1 MRDPVQRNVPP
12 RPGGGG
18 TAAEG
23 PGPKAEPSGVTG
35 TMSIGEVLGI
45 LKPEFPDITVS
56 KIRFLEGAGLVQP
69 DRSASGYR
77 KFSEDDVARLRFVL
91 RAQRDQYLPLRVIRQ
106 RLADLEE
113 VGGLAAKGAPATEP
127 GMGTDP
133 DAHGARAPGATA
145 GGAAPGAAAGRA
157 APGTAA
163 GGAAPGAAVGSVAP
177 GAGQG
182 GAAPGAVPGGPVP
195 GEAPGDQAA
204 SGGPVPGGAPGGQ
217 AASSGS
223 VPAAGRGAAQGVAD
237 AEGAAGAGGAAAAGA
252 VAGAGGAAGA
262 AAAGGQPARPG
273 GGVFGAAP
281 PSDAQFTRD
290 ELCRAAGA
298 TVEQLLELESFG
310 LVSARGSGERG
321 AWYGGDDLVL
331 LRLARELG
339 DYGLEARHLRM
350 YKLFAE
356 REAALFEQVVAP
368 LVRQR
373 NPEARARARD
383 TIDALAELGGRM
395 RDLALRTAVHGMADT
410 RDPHR

>member
-18 TAAEG
+18 AAAGGSGREG
-23 PGPKAEPSGVTG
+23 AGREAEQSAVTG

-69 DRSASGYR
+69 ERSASGYR
-77 KFSEDDVARLRFVL
+77 KFSDDDVARLRFVL

-106 RLADLEE
+106 RLADLEQ
-113 VGGLAAKGAPATEP
+113 VGGLAAKGAPP
-127 GMGTDP
+127 GDPRAGPDVGT
-133 DAHGARAPGATA
+133 
-145 GGAAPGAAAGRA
+145 GGAAAPPGAG
-157 APGTAA
+157 
-163 GGAAPGAAVGSVAP
+163 PGAGPGGVAP
-177 GAGQG
+177 GAG
-182 GAAPGAVPGGPVP
+182 
-195 GEAPGDQAA
+195 
-204 SGGPVPGGAPGGQ
+204 
-217 AASSGS
+217 
-223 VPAAGRGAAQGVAD
+223 
-237 AEGAAGAGGAAAAGA
+237 AAAAA
-252 VAGAGGAAGA
+252 TAAGGAAGA
-262 AAAGGQPARPG
+262 AAQPAWTA
-273 GGVFGAAP
+273 GGVFGGAS

-298 TVEQLLELESFG
+298 TVEQLLALESFG

-321 AWYGGDDLVL
+321 AWYGGDDLIL

-383 TIDALAELGGRM
+383 TIEALAQLGGRM
-395 RDLALRTAVHGMADT
+395 RDLALRSAVHGLADT

>member
-18 TAAEG
+18 AGT
-23 PGPKAEPSGVTG
+23 PSDRNPEPSGSTG

-106 RLADLEE
+106 RLSDLEQI
-113 VGGLAAKGAPATEP
+113 GGLDAKGGEP
-127 GMGTDP
+127 
-133 DAHGARAPGATA
+133 APGL
-145 GGAAPGAAAGRA
+145 
-157 APGTAA
+157 APGTARPGPA
-163 GGAAPGAAVGSVAP
+163 PVPTGHGGAAGPSPAGTPGTPVPP
-177 GAGQG
+177 GDGTG
-182 GAAPGAVPGGPVP
+182 PAAPGNAGSAGGGV
-195 GEAPGDQAA
+195 
-204 SGGPVPGGAPGGQ
+204 
-217 AASSGS
+217 
-223 VPAAGRGAAQGVAD
+223 AAGA
-237 AEGAAGAGGAAAAGA
+237 GAAGAGTQPAS
-252 VAGAGGAAGA
+252 
-262 AAAGGQPARPG
+262 AAGGFG
-273 GGVFGAAP
+273 GAP
-281 PSDAQFTRD
+281 PSDAQFTRE

-331 LRLARELG
+331 LRLARELA

-383 TIDALAELGGRM
+383 TIEVLAQLGGRM
-395 RDLALRTAVHGMADT
+395 RDLALRSAVHGLADT
-410 RDPHR
+410 RDLHR

>member
-18 TAAEG
+18 AAAEG
-23 PGPKAEPSGVTG
+23 PGAKAEQSAVTG

-77 KFSEDDVARLRFVL
+77 KFSEDDVNRLRFVL

-127 GMGTDP
+127 GPEASAAAAGT
-133 DAHGARAPGATA
+133 APVGLAGATA
-145 GGAAPGAAAGRA
+145 GGAARGAG
-157 APGTAA
+157 
-163 GGAAPGAAVGSVAP
+163 GGAA
-177 GAGQG
+177 
-182 GAAPGAVPGGPVP
+182 
-195 GEAPGDQAA
+195 EE
-204 SGGPVPGGAPGGQ
+204 
-217 AASSGS
+217 
-223 VPAAGRGAAQGVAD
+223 AAGDEEATGTG
-237 AEGAAGAGGAAAAGA
+237 GAAGAGA
-252 VAGAGGAAGA
+252 VAGSGGAAGA
-262 AAAGGQPARPG
+262 AASGAQPGRPG
-273 GGVFGAAP
+273 GGVFGGAP

-310 LVSARGSGERG
+310 LVSSRGSGERG
-321 AWYGGDDLVL
+321 AWYGGDDLIL
-331 LRLARELG
+331 LRLARELA

-383 TIDALAELGGRM
+383 TIDALAQLGGRM
-395 RDLALRTAVHGMADT
+395 RDLALRTAVHGLADS

>member
-1 MRDPVQRNVPP
+1 MRDPVQRNVPT

-18 TAAEG
+18 GDAAG
-23 PGPKAEPSGVTG
+23 SGKPAGQSGATG

-106 RLADLEE
+106 RLTDLEQ
-113 VGGLAAKGAPATEP
+113 VGGLDAK
-127 GMGTDP
+127 
-133 DAHGARAPGATA
+133 A
-145 GGAAPGAAAGRA
+145 GQAGSGAAGAEGAAAGSHGA
-157 APGTAA
+157 ARPGTQD
-163 GGAAPGAAVGSVAP
+163 GPGS
-177 GAGQG
+177 
-182 GAAPGAVPGGPVP
+182 
-195 GEAPGDQAA
+195 
-204 SGGPVPGGAPGGQ
+204 
-217 AASSGS
+217 
-223 VPAAGRGAAQGVAD
+223 
-237 AEGAAGAGGAAAAGA
+237 GAAAAGA
-252 VAGAGGAAGA
+252 PRAGSSGAGGSGAGGSGTGPLGPGASGAGAAEAAGAGASAPAASGAGA
-262 AAAGGQPARPG
+262 AVVGQTGRGTG
-273 GGVFGAAP
+273 GGFAAAP

-298 TVEQLLELESFG
+298 NVDQLLELESFG
-310 LVSARGSGERG
+310 LLSARGSGDRG

-331 LRLARELG
+331 LRLARELA

-383 TIDALAELGGRM
+383 TIQALAQLGGRM
-395 RDLALRTAVHGMADT
+395 RDLALRSAVHGLADP

>member
-1 MRDPVQRNVPP
+1 MRDPVQRNVPT

-18 TAAEG
+18 GDAAG
-23 PGPKAEPSGVTG
+23 SGKPAEQSGATG

-106 RLADLEE
+106 RLTDLEQ
-113 VGGLAAKGAPATEP
+113 VGGLDTKAGQ
-127 GMGTDP
+127 
-133 DAHGARAPGATA
+133 A
-145 GGAAPGAAAGRA
+145 GG
-157 APGTAA
+157 
-163 GGAAPGAAVGSVAP
+163 
-177 GAGQG
+177 
-182 GAAPGAVPGGPVP
+182 
-195 GEAPGDQAA
+195 
-204 SGGPVPGGAPGGQ
+204 
-217 AASSGS
+217 
-223 VPAAGRGAAQGVAD
+223 
-237 AEGAAGAGGAAAAGA
+237 GAAGAEASAAGSPGAVRPGAEADPGSGAAGSGATGTGPGAGSSGAGASGNRSPGAGAAEPGGARARAPEASGAGAAGA
-252 VAGAGGAAGA
+252 VRSPGAGAPGSSGAGGAGAGGAAGSA
-262 AAAGGQPARPG
+262 AAVGQPARG
-273 GGVFGAAP
+273 TGAGFAAAP

-298 TVEQLLELESFG
+298 NVDQLLELESFG
-310 LVSARGSGERG
+310 LVSARGSGDRG

-331 LRLARELG
+331 LRLARELA

-383 TIDALAELGGRM
+383 TIQALAQLGGRM
-395 RDLALRTAVHGMADT
+395 RDLALRTAVHGLADT

>member
-1 MRDPVQRNVPP
+1 
-12 RPGGGG
+12 
-18 TAAEG
+18 
-23 PGPKAEPSGVTG
+23 
-35 TMSIGEVLGI
+35 MSIGEVLGI

-106 RLADLEE
+106 RLSDLEQI
-113 VGGLAAKGAPATEP
+113 GGIDAQGGVPGSGAGPA
-127 GMGTDP
+127 
-133 DAHGARAPGATA
+133 
-145 GGAAPGAAAGRA
+145 AAAG
-157 APGTAA
+157 A
-163 GGAAPGAAVGSVAP
+163 GAEG
-177 GAGQG
+177 
-182 GAAPGAVPGGPVP
+182 
-195 GEAPGDQAA
+195 
-204 SGGPVPGGAPGGQ
+204 PGGAGVTG
-217 AASSGS
+217 AG
-223 VPAAGRGAAQGVAD
+223 GRGAD
-237 AEGAAGAGGAAAAGA
+237 GAAGAGT
-252 VAGAGGAAGA
+252 GAAGA
-262 AAAGGQPARPG
+262 AGAAETAGGAGAAGAAVGAGR
-273 GGVFGAAP
+273 GVAGAFGAAP

-298 TVEQLLELESFG
+298 SADQLLELESFG

-331 LRLARELG
+331 LRLARELA

-368 LVRQR
+368 MVRQR

-383 TIDALAELGGRM
+383 TIEALARLGGRM
-395 RDLALRTAVHGMADT
+395 RDLALRSAVHGLADT

>member
-1 MRDPVQRNVPP
+1 MRDPVQRSVPP

-18 TAAEG
+18 EEATGSGTGAEQ
-23 PGPKAEPSGVTG
+23 SGATG

-106 RLADLEE
+106 RLSDLDK
-113 VGGLAAKGAPATEP
+113 VGGL
-127 GMGTDP
+127 D
-133 DAHGARAPGATA
+133 
-145 GGAAPGAAAGRA
+145 
-157 APGTAA
+157 
-163 GGAAPGAAVGSVAP
+163 
-177 GAGQG
+177 
-182 GAAPGAVPGGPVP
+182 
-195 GEAPGDQAA
+195 
-204 SGGPVPGGAPGGQ
+204 
-217 AASSGS
+217 
-223 VPAAGRGAAQGVAD
+223 PAAGRGEAA
-237 AEGAAGAGGAAAAGA
+237 
-252 VAGAGGAAGA
+252 A
-262 AAAGGQPARPG
+262 AAAGGGDPGPAGAGAGPAAAAGVAGAEGPG
-273 GGVFGAAP
+273 AEPTGAAAARAGAGATGDGGTGAGAPPAGRGVAGAFGAA

-298 TVEQLLELESFG
+298 SVDQLLELESFG

-331 LRLARELG
+331 LRLARELA

-383 TIDALAELGGRM
+383 TIDALAQLGGRM
-395 RDLALRTAVHGMADT
+395 RDLALRSAVHGLAET

>member
-1 MRDPVQRNVPP
+1 MRDPVQRSVPP
-12 RPGGGG
+12 RQGGGG
-18 TAAEG
+18 EDAA
-23 PGPKAEPSGVTG
+23 PGQQAERSGSAG

-106 RLADLEE
+106 RLADLEQ
-113 VGGLAAKGAPATEP
+113 VGGLQAKGAPP
-127 GMGTDP
+127 P
-133 DAHGARAPGATA
+133 APPAEA
-145 GGAAPGAAAGRA
+145 GPGAAAG
-157 APGTAA
+157 PA
-163 GGAAPGAAVGSVAP
+163 GAQPTGAAPQAQAA
-177 GAGQG
+177 
-182 GAAPGAVPGGPVP
+182 
-195 GEAPGDQAA
+195 AA
-204 SGGPVPGGAPGGQ
+204 SGPAAEPLAPAGPAGAE
-217 AASSGS
+217 
-223 VPAAGRGAAQGVAD
+223 AAGR
-237 AEGAAGAGGAAAAGA
+237 AEPGPPRPAGE
-252 VAGAGGAAGA
+252 
-262 AAAGGQPARPG
+262 
-273 GGVFGAAP
+273 FGAP

-298 TVEQLLELESFG
+298 TVEQLLQLESFG

-331 LRLARELG
+331 LRLARELS

-383 TIDALAELGGRM
+383 TVEALAQLGSRM
-395 RDLALRTAVHGMADT
+395 RDLALRSAVQGLAET
-410 RDPHR
+410 REPPR

>member
-1 MRDPVQRNVPP
+1 MRDPVQRNTPS

-18 TAAEG
+18 EAAG
-23 PGPKAEPSGVTG
+23 PGQRTG
-35 TMSIGEVLGI
+35 KSQATETMSIGEVLGI

-69 DRSASGYR
+69 ERSASGYR

-106 RLADLEE
+106 RLADLEQVGGVTAKGGPAGGPPVGSAE
-113 VGGLAAKGAPATEP
+113 VG
-127 GMGTDP
+127 
-133 DAHGARAPGATA
+133 APGARSGA
-145 GGAAPGAAAGRA
+145 G
-157 APGTAA
+157 
-163 GGAAPGAAVGSVAP
+163 AP
-177 GAGQG
+177 GAGASG
-182 GAAPGAVPGGPVP
+182 AGASAGTPDAGPGAARP
-195 GEAPGDQAA
+195 
-204 SGGPVPGGAPGGQ
+204 GAPGPGGQ
-217 AASSGS
+217 D
-223 VPAAGRGAAQGVAD
+223 VAGV
-237 AEGAAGAGGAAAAGA
+237 GAAGQAVTGALGAAA
-252 VAGAGGAAGA
+252 
-262 AAAGGQPARPG
+262 
-273 GGVFGAAP
+273 
-281 PSDAQFTRD
+281 SDAQFTRD

-298 TVEQLLELESFG
+298 TVEQLMELESFG

-321 AWYGGDDLVL
+321 AWYGGDDLVQ
-331 LRLARELG
+331 LRLARELA

-383 TIDALAELGGRM
+383 TIEALAQLGGRM
-395 RDLALRTAVHGMADT
+395 RDLALRSAVHGLADT

>member
-1 MRDPVQRNVPP
+1 
-12 RPGGGG
+12 
-18 TAAEG
+18 
-23 PGPKAEPSGVTG
+23 
-35 TMSIGEVLGI
+35 MSIGEVLGI

-69 DRSASGYR
+69 ERSASGYR

-106 RLADLEE
+106 RLADLEQ
-113 VGGLAAKGAPATEP
+113 VGGLAAKGAP
-127 GMGTDP
+127 
-133 DAHGARAPGATA
+133 
-145 GGAAPGAAAGRA
+145 
-157 APGTAA
+157 
-163 GGAAPGAAVGSVAP
+163 
-177 GAGQG
+177 
-182 GAAPGAVPGGPVP
+182 
-195 GEAPGDQAA
+195 PGDPRA
-204 SGGPVPGGAPGGQ
+204 GP
-217 AASSGS
+217 
-223 VPAAGRGAAQGVAD
+223 D
-237 AEGAAGAGGAAAAGA
+237 AGAGGTAAPPGADPGAGPGGLAPGVGGAAVAQGA
-252 VAGAGGAAGA
+252 GAGAGGAAGA
-262 AAAGGQPARPG
+262 AAQPAWTA
-273 GGVFGAAP
+273 GGVFGGAS

-321 AWYGGDDLVL
+321 AWYGGDDLIL

-383 TIDALAELGGRM
+383 TIDALAQLGGRM
-395 RDLALRTAVHGMADT
+395 RDLALRSAVHGLAET

>member
-1 MRDPVQRNVPP
+1 MRDPVQRNVPS

-18 TAAEG
+18 AAAGSGRPAEE
-23 PGPKAEPSGVTG
+23 PGATG

-106 RLADLEE
+106 RLADLEQ
-113 VGGLAAKGAPATEP
+113 VGGLQGPGSEPAGSGAATGS
-127 GMGTDP
+127 
-133 DAHGARAPGATA
+133 PGAGSA
-145 GGAAPGAAAGRA
+145 GGAGSGSAGAGPSGGAGAGPGSAVGTAEAGAAEAGAGPVPSPAASAAQPASIPALPASASSPAGPPGSGSQPGRA
-157 APGTAA
+157 AM
-163 GGAAPGAAVGSVAP
+163 
-177 GAGQG
+177 
-182 GAAPGAVPGGPVP
+182 
-195 GEAPGDQAA
+195 
-204 SGGPVPGGAPGGQ
+204 
-217 AASSGS
+217 
-223 VPAAGRGAAQGVAD
+223 
-237 AEGAAGAGGAAAAGA
+237 
-252 VAGAGGAAGA
+252 
-262 AAAGGQPARPG
+262 
-273 GGVFGAAP
+273 FAAP

-290 ELCRAAGA
+290 EVCRAAGA
-298 TVEQLLELESFG
+298 TVDQLLELESFG
-310 LVSARGSGERG
+310 LVSARGSGDRG

-331 LRLARELG
+331 LRLARELA

-373 NPEARARARD
+373 NPEARSRARD
-383 TIDALAELGGRM
+383 TIEALAQLGGRM
-395 RDLALRTAVHGMADT
+395 RDLALRSAVHGLADT
-410 RDPHR
+410 RDSRR

>member
-18 TAAEG
+18 GDAAG
-23 PGPKAEPSGVTG
+23 PGKRARQSGATG

-106 RLADLEE
+106 RLTDLEQ
-113 VGGLAAKGAPATEP
+113 VGGLEGTGA
-127 GMGTDP
+127 GDQGGS
-133 DAHGARAPGATA
+133 GAGAGATGA
-145 GGAAPGAAAGRA
+145 GSGAGPGAAAG
-157 APGTAA
+157 A
-163 GGAAPGAAVGSVAP
+163 GSSAVGSPGAGGPGAGTAGAGAAGADAAGTGALGALASGAGTTEAAGAGVTGTLRPTGPEAPGPSGAGAPGSPGAGTPRAGVPGAP
-177 GAGQG
+177 GAG
-182 GAAPGAVPGGPVP
+182 GA
-195 GEAPGDQAA
+195 
-204 SGGPVPGGAPGGQ
+204 
-217 AASSGS
+217 
-223 VPAAGRGAAQGVAD
+223 
-237 AEGAAGAGGAAAAGA
+237 GAAGSVTAA
-252 VAGAGGAAGA
+252 
-262 AAAGGQPARPG
+262 GQPARGVG
-273 GGVFGAAP
+273 GGFAAAP

-298 TVEQLLELESFG
+298 SVDHLLELESFG
-310 LVSARGSGERG
+310 LVSARGSGDRG

-331 LRLARELG
+331 LRLARELA

-383 TIDALAELGGRM
+383 TIEALAQLGGRM
-395 RDLALRTAVHGMADT
+395 RDLALRSAVHGLADT
-410 RDPHR
+410 RDSHR

>member
-18 TAAEG
+18 GAAAASG
-23 PGPKAEPSGVTG
+23 PQAEQSGSTG

-77 KFSEDDVARLRFVL
+77 KFSEEDVARLRFVL

-106 RLADLEE
+106 RLADLEQ
-113 VGGLAAKGAPATEP
+113 VGGLEVRGGPAPGPAAPPVSADAPGPAEP
-127 GMGTDP
+127 GKASAAASPARTSDP
-133 DAHGARAPGATA
+133 DRQPQR
-145 GGAAPGAAAGRA
+145 P
-157 APGTAA
+157 
-163 GGAAPGAAVGSVAP
+163 AAVA
-177 GAGQG
+177 
-182 GAAPGAVPGGPVP
+182 
-195 GEAPGDQAA
+195 
-204 SGGPVPGGAPGGQ
+204 
-217 AASSGS
+217 
-223 VPAAGRGAAQGVAD
+223 
-237 AEGAAGAGGAAAAGA
+237 
-252 VAGAGGAAGA
+252 
-262 AAAGGQPARPG
+262 
-273 GGVFGAAP
+273 FGAAP

-321 AWYGGDDLVL
+321 AWYGGDDLL
-331 LRLARELG
+331 RLRLARELA

-350 YKLFAE
+350 YRQFAE

-368 LVRQR
+368 LIRQR

-383 TIDALAELGGRM
+383 TIEALAQLGGRM
-395 RDLALRTAVHGMADT
+395 RDLALRSAVHGLVET
-410 RDPHR
+410 RETHR

>member
-18 TAAEG
+18 GDAARSG
-23 PGPKAEPSGVTG
+23 PPAEQSGATG

-106 RLADLEE
+106 RLADLEK
-113 VGGLAAKGAPATEP
+113 VGDLDAKGGLPPDPTSQPDPGAPA
-127 GMGTDP
+127 
-133 DAHGARAPGATA
+133 
-145 GGAAPGAAAGRA
+145 AAGT
-157 APGTAA
+157 PG
-163 GGAAPGAAVGSVAP
+163 S
-177 GAGQG
+177 
-182 GAAPGAVPGGPVP
+182 
-195 GEAPGDQAA
+195 
-204 SGGPVPGGAPGGQ
+204 
-217 AASSGS
+217 
-223 VPAAGRGAAQGVAD
+223 
-237 AEGAAGAGGAAAAGA
+237 GAAGAGAAGA
-252 VAGAGGAAGA
+252 GAAGA
-262 AAAGGQPARPG
+262 AGTASRAAGAGAPRAGASGTGAPAAGAGPGGAGAAVTDATAGGQAGRATG
-273 GGVFGAAP
+273 AAFAAAP

-310 LVSARGSGERG
+310 LVSARGSVERG

-331 LRLARELG
+331 LRLARELA

-373 NPEARARARD
+373 NPEARTRARD
-383 TIDALAELGGRM
+383 TIEALAQLGGRM
-395 RDLALRTAVHGMADT
+395 RDLALRSAVHGLADT
-410 RDPHR
+410 RDRHR

>member
-18 TAAEG
+18 EAAG
-23 PGPKAEPSGVTG
+23 SGRRAEPSGATG

-106 RLADLEE
+106 RLADLEQ
-113 VGGLAAKGAPATEP
+113 VGGLEP
-127 GMGTDP
+127 K
-133 DAHGARAPGATA
+133 TA
-145 GGAAPGAAAGRA
+145 QGAAAGPAAGSPEAGASGSAAGGPAAGSRGAGTADVGSAGGSSRA
-157 APGTAA
+157 GGSGGPAAGSPGAATVDAGSPGAGAPGARTGGAGAPGT
-163 GGAAPGAAVGSVAP
+163 GTP
-177 GAGQG
+177 GAGTTGTGQ
-182 GAAPGAVPGGPVP
+182 PG
-195 GEAPGDQAA
+195 
-204 SGGPVPGGAPGGQ
+204 
-217 AASSGS
+217 
-223 VPAAGRGAAQGVAD
+223 R
-237 AEGAAGAGGAAAAGA
+237 AGAGG
-252 VAGAGGAAGA
+252 
-262 AAAGGQPARPG
+262 
-273 GGVFGAAP
+273 FGAAP

-298 TVEQLLELESFG
+298 TVDQLMQLESFG
-310 LVSARGSGERG
+310 LVSSRGSGERG
-321 AWYGGDDLVL
+321 AWYGGDDLIL
-331 LRLARELG
+331 LRLARELA

-383 TIDALAELGGRM
+383 TIDALAQLGGRM
-395 RDLALRTAVHGMADT
+395 RDLALRSAVQGVAET

>member
-12 RPGGGG
+12 RQGGGE
-18 TAAEG
+18 AAAG
-23 PGPKAEPSGVTG
+23 SGRQAEPSGATG

-106 RLADLEE
+106 RLADLDQ
-113 VGGLAAKGAPATEP
+113 VGGAELAT
-127 GMGTDP
+127 
-133 DAHGARAPGATA
+133 
-145 GGAAPGAAAGRA
+145 GAAAGT
-157 APGTAA
+157 P
-163 GGAAPGAAVGSVAP
+163 GGAAGAGAGAAGS
-177 GAGQG
+177 G
-182 GAAPGAVPGGPVP
+182 
-195 GEAPGDQAA
+195 
-204 SGGPVPGGAPGGQ
+204 GGAPGG
-217 AASSGS
+217 AGS
-223 VPAAGRGAAQGVAD
+223 PGAAGSAG
-237 AEGAAGAGGAAAAGA
+237 AEGAGSAAGTPGAGTSGAGSAAGSTGAGAATGAGSPGVGLAAGPAGTGGAAAVAGQPGRTGAGA
-252 VAGAGGAAGA
+252 
-262 AAAGGQPARPG
+262 
-273 GGVFGAAP
+273 FGAAP
-281 PSDAQFTRD
+281 SDAQLTRD

-298 TVEQLLELESFG
+298 SVDQLLELESFG

-331 LRLARELG
+331 LRLARELA

-383 TIDALAELGGRM
+383 TIDALAQLGGRM
-395 RDLALRTAVHGMADT
+395 RDLALRSAVQGLADT
-410 RDPHR
+410 RNPHR

>member
-1 MRDPVQRNVPP
+1 MRDPVQRNVPT

-18 TAAEG
+18 GDAAG
-23 PGPKAEPSGVTG
+23 SGKPAEQSGATG

-106 RLADLEE
+106 RLTDLEQ
-113 VGGLAAKGAPATEP
+113 VGGLDAK
-127 GMGTDP
+127 
-133 DAHGARAPGATA
+133 
-145 GGAAPGAAAGRA
+145 
-157 APGTAA
+157 
-163 GGAAPGAAVGSVAP
+163 
-177 GAGQG
+177 AGQ
-182 GAAPGAVPGGPVP
+182 A
-195 GEAPGDQAA
+195 
-204 SGGPVPGGAPGGQ
+204 
-217 AASSGS
+217 GS
-223 VPAAGRGAAQGVAD
+223 
-237 AEGAAGAGGAAAAGA
+237 GAAGPEAAAAGSPGAARPGTQDGPGSGAPGSGAA
-252 VAGAGGAAGA
+252 VPGAGS
-262 AAAGGQPARPG
+262 AAAGGSGAGASGTASLGAGASGAGAAEAGGAGAGASAASGAGAAVVGQTARGTG
-273 GGVFGAAP
+273 GGFAAAP

-298 TVEQLLELESFG
+298 NVEQLLELESFG
-310 LVSARGSGERG
+310 LVSARGSGDRG

-331 LRLARELG
+331 LRLARELA

-383 TIDALAELGGRM
+383 TIQALAQLGGRM
-395 RDLALRTAVHGMADT
+395 RDLALRSAVHGLADP
-410 RDPHR
+410 RDAHR

>member
-1 MRDPVQRNVPP
+1 MRDPVQRNMPP

-18 TAAEG
+18 AAAAG
-23 PGPKAEPSGVTG
+23 SGRRAEPSGATG

-106 RLADLEE
+106 RLADLEQ
-113 VGGLAAKGAPATEP
+113 VGGLEYKGGAGPGPGSTPESPVAGAPGGGPPRA
-127 GMGTDP
+127 
-133 DAHGARAPGATA
+133 DASAAA
-145 GGAAPGAAAGRA
+145 GGSAAGAGGGTPGTGTQDAGAAAG
-157 APGTAA
+157 
-163 GGAAPGAAVGSVAP
+163 S
-177 GAGQG
+177 
-182 GAAPGAVPGGPVP
+182 
-195 GEAPGDQAA
+195 
-204 SGGPVPGGAPGGQ
+204 
-217 AASSGS
+217 
-223 VPAAGRGAAQGVAD
+223 PAAGA
-237 AEGAAGAGGAAAAGA
+237 GAAGAGGSRTGPAGA
-252 VAGAGGAAGA
+252 EGTAGSPAAVAQPGRAGVGA
-262 AAAGGQPARPG
+262 
-273 GGVFGAAP
+273 FGAAP

-298 TVEQLLELESFG
+298 SVDQLMELESFG

-321 AWYGGDDLVL
+321 AWYGGDDLIL
-331 LRLARELG
+331 LRLARELA

-373 NPEARARARD
+373 NPEARTRARD
-383 TIDALAELGGRM
+383 TIDALAQLGGRM
-395 RDLALRTAVHGMADT
+395 RDLALRSAVQGLAET
-410 RDPHR
+410 RDSRR

>member
-18 TAAEG
+18 ADPSG
-23 PGPKAEPSGVTG
+23 PGRQAEQSGVSG

-69 DRSASGYR
+69 ERSASGYR

-106 RLADLEE
+106 RLTDLEE
-113 VGGLAAKGAPATEP
+113 VGGLAAKG
-127 GMGTDP
+127 GVGSD
-133 DAHGARAPGATA
+133 PGA
-145 GGAAPGAAAGRA
+145 GPDLG
-157 APGTAA
+157 AA
-163 GGAAPGAAVGSVAP
+163 GGQAPA
-177 GAGQG
+177 GAGA
-182 GAAPGAVPGGPVP
+182 GAGTG
-195 GEAPGDQAA
+195 
-204 SGGPVPGGAPGGQ
+204 
-217 AASSGS
+217 
-223 VPAAGRGAAQGVAD
+223 PAAGRGSGAVS
-237 AEGAAGAGGAAAAGA
+237 GAATGRGATQGA
-252 VAGAGGAAGA
+252 
-262 AAAGGQPARPG
+262 PG
-273 GGVFGAAP
+273 GGGATGSAAAEAQPGRATGAGFGAAP

-331 LRLARELG
+331 LRLARELA

-383 TIDALAELGGRM
+383 TIDALAQLGGRM
-395 RDLALRTAVHGMADT
+395 RDLALRSAVHGLADT

>member
-12 RPGGGG
+12 RPGGGEEPAG
-18 TAAEG
+18 SG
-23 PGPKAEPSGVTG
+23 RRAEPSGATG

-77 KFSEDDVARLRFVL
+77 KFSEDDVSRLRFVL

-106 RLADLEE
+106 RLADLEQS
-113 VGGLAAKGAPATEP
+113 GGLAPGSVGGSPGAGGSGAGGAPAAE
-127 GMGTDP
+127 
-133 DAHGARAPGATA
+133 ASGATTGGSGAGAPSIGA
-145 GGAAPGAAAGRA
+145 GGSPGVGGGAAAGEPGGGSSGAEGVGSGSAAAASPGTGVPAGGSAAGSTGVA
-157 APGTAA
+157 APGDGT
-163 GGAAPGAAVGSVAP
+163 
-177 GAGQG
+177 
-182 GAAPGAVPGGPVP
+182 
-195 GEAPGDQAA
+195 
-204 SGGPVPGGAPGGQ
+204 
-217 AASSGS
+217 
-223 VPAAGRGAAQGVAD
+223 
-237 AEGAAGAGGAAAAGA
+237 
-252 VAGAGGAAGA
+252 AGAGGAAGSLGTGTADRGGAGPAGAGGPGTNA
-262 AAAGGQPARPG
+262 ARAAGAAGVGQPGRAG
-273 GGVFGAAP
+273 AGVFGAAP

-298 TVEQLLELESFG
+298 TVDQLMELESFG

-331 LRLARELG
+331 LRLSRELA

-383 TIDALAELGGRM
+383 TIDALAQLGGRM
-395 RDLALRTAVHGMADT
+395 RDLALRSAVQGLAET

>member
-1 MRDPVQRNVPP
+1 MRDPVQRSTPP

-18 TAAEG
+18 GAAG
-23 PGPKAEPSGVTG
+23 SGQPAGQSGATG

-106 RLADLEE
+106 RLTDLEQ
-113 VGGLAAKGAPATEP
+113 VGGLDASGAPA
-127 GMGTDP
+127 GAAGP
-133 DAHGARAPGATA
+133 DTGAPGQ
-145 GGAAPGAAAGRA
+145 GGRGAAGADAGAAGAGTGA
-157 APGTAA
+157 GAGAGTAPAGVAGAGTGAGSPGTAA
-163 GGAAPGAAVGSVAP
+163 G
-177 GAGQG
+177 
-182 GAAPGAVPGGPVP
+182 
-195 GEAPGDQAA
+195 
-204 SGGPVPGGAPGGQ
+204 
-217 AASSGS
+217 
-223 VPAAGRGAAQGVAD
+223 
-237 AEGAAGAGGAAAAGA
+237 AAGAGMAGA
-252 VAGAGGAAGA
+252 QAGRAA
-262 AAAGGQPARPG
+262 
-273 GGVFGAAP
+273 GVFGAP

-298 TVEQLLELESFG
+298 TADQLIELESFG

-331 LRLARELG
+331 LRLARELA

-383 TIDALAELGGRM
+383 TIEALAQLGGRM
-395 RDLALRTAVHGMADT
+395 RDLALRSAVHGVAES